1 MVADQR
7 TVRKVSLYNSGQRAA
22 FVKVLCYPGV
32 ASTMIETCILSL
44 IKHLPSA
51 VDNDSIPLPL
61 DQASITPS
69 ELILQPQHMKV
80 RRD

>member
-1 MVADQR
+1 MQLR
-7 TVRKVSLYNSGQRAA
+7 TESCLRKGPLLSRCG
-22 FVKVLCYPGV
+22 
-32 ASTMIETCILSL
+32 STMIETCILSL
-44 IKHLPSA
+44 IKHLAST

-80 RRD
+80 RRG

>member
-1 MVADQR
+1 M
-7 TVRKVSLYNSGQRAA
+7 
-22 FVKVLCYPGV
+22 
-32 ASTMIETCILSL
+32 MIEPCSLSM
-44 IKHLPSA
+44 IKHLSST
-51 VDNDSIPLPL
+51 VDNDSMPLPL